1 MGTGY
6 RQTFIT
12 IQETMIIQPASENMA
27 SNGTDR
33 DDGVATAPQ

>member
-12 IQETMIIQPASENMA
+12 IQDTMIIQLASEHMA
-27 SNGTDR
+27 SNGTE
-33 DDGVATAPQ
+33 GETTV